1 MNILIADKLSATA
14 VEELEGMGATVTFKP
29 DLKADDLPAA
39 VADAEVLVVRSTRV
53 NRDTIEAADALSL
66 IIRAGAGVNTID
78 LEAASERG
86 IYVTNCPGKNTAAVA
101 ELAIG
106 LMIGADRRIP
116 DATKDLREGKW
127 LKKEYGKARG
137 LKGRTLGILGFG
149 AIGRAVAER
158 AQGLDMEV
166 LAWSRSL
173 TPAIAEVAGIHYAA
187 DPTEIAARSDVV
199 SVHLAMTLDTKH
211 MVDRAFFEGM
221 KAGAVFVNTSRGDI
235 VDTEALRWA
244 VENRGIR
251 AAVDVF
257 ENEPSGGEDVFDQT
271 DLAGRLVATPH
282 IGASTE
288 QAAEAIAAEVVA
300 IVHSFAET
308 GHPKNCV
315 NLQEKSPAQ
324 HNLVVRHFNRVGV
337 LAGVLDELRAAG
349 VNIEEMEN
357 VIFDGG
363 RAATCSLKLDSK
375 PGDDTVER
383 IRTSE
388 NVIRAR
394 LT

>member
-1 MNILIADKLSATA
+1 MNILIADKLSASA
-14 VEELEGMGATVTFKP
+14 VEELEGMGAVVTFKP
-29 DLKADDLPAA
+29 DLKADDLPTA
-39 VADAEVLVVRSTRV
+39 VGDTEVLVVRSTRV
-53 NRDTIEAADALSL
+53 TRDTIEAADALSL

-106 LMIGADRRIP
+106 LMIAADRRIP

-137 LKGRTLGILGFG
+137 LKGRTLGVLGFG
-149 AIGRAVAER
+149 SIGRAVAER

-199 SVHLAMTLDTKH
+199 SVHLAMTPDTKH

-235 VDTEALRWA
+235 VDTEALGWA

-271 DLAGRLVATPH
+271 DLAGNLVATPH

-300 IVHSFAET
+300 IVRSFSET

-315 NLQEKSPAQ
+315 NLQQKSPAQ

-363 RAATCSLKLDSK
+363 RAATCNLKLDSK

-383 IRTSE
+383 IRTSD